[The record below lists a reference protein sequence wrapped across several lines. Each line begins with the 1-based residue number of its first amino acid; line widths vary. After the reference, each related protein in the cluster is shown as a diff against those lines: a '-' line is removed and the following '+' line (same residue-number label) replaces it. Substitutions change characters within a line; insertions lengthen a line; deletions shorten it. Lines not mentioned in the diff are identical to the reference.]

1 MLRIVLTLAAVA
13 AVLFLLLI
21 GRFVFL
27 SMTTQAPDTLGTTQG
42 RLSPCPK
49 KPNCV
54 SSRAER
60 ESQRLDA
67 LVVSGSIEEAM
78 ETAVGAIESMPGSR
92 IVTSDDGY
100 LHAAFKSRVFRFVD
114 DLELFYDPDVPGF
127 QVRSASRVGRSDLGA
142 NRKRVEALRALM
154 SG

>member
-1 MLRIVLTLAAVA
+1 MLRIALTLTAI
-13 AVLFLLLI
+13 LFLLLI

-27 SMTTQAPDTLGTTQG
+27 SMTTQPPDTLGTAQG
-42 RLSPCPK
+42 RLAPCPK
-49 KPNCV
+49 TPNCV
-54 SSRAER
+54 SSQAER

-67 LVVSGSIEEAM
+67 LVVNASIDEAM
-78 ETAVGAIESMPGSR
+78 ATALRAIESMPGSR

-100 LHAAFKSRVFRFVD
+100 LHVEFKSRVFRFVD
-114 DLELFYDPDVPGF
+114 DLELSYDPNVPGF

-142 NRKRVEALRALM
+142 NRKRVEALRALV